1 MKTKRANPPR
11 EGQRDL
17 RQADTSQ
24 LEKEIDRLVAPR
36 QLYGLTKRKEILWKG
51 GNERG

>member
-24 LEKEIDRLVAPR
+24 MEKEIDRLVAPR
-36 QLYGLTKRKEILWKG
+36 QLYGLTKEERDIVEGRK
-51 GNERG
+51 